1 MRSPGFIASGLAL
14 LIVSLLAGC
23 GSNGLTTTS
32 SSSNATPQT
41 FAAVAAPATLSGS
54 AQSITLPTVPGV
66 SSVGGSVSITSTGAG
81 TAVVTI
87 ATSGSAGTAG
97 GPPVSLLSSNRRN
110 AQDFSGNT
118 TSPLYYVG
126 ITNTGNSPQ
135 QVNISNLNLNT
146 NVPSGQ
152 STGLAH
158 YDPSQPQNGWNQHC
172 AFGSGQV
179 TQNGNQTNYTITT
192 SPNPNFTIYPG
203 ATLWFSPYTYPSTS
217 ASPTPAP
224 QGSSVTPTPAPAP
237 ASLTGTYV
245 GTTQTGSG
253 GSGYLEF
260 SITQSGSNLSGIYAH
275 PPTGPNDQGSF
286 GTLTGTVGTPIT
298 ITVSQQYGGGCGG
311 GTISA
316 TASGS
321 LIYGTFTQTV
331 NLPSCPAQS
340 PNTFSVVLQ
349 PSTLPSISGNYTGP
363 ISDSTNGAGTLSV
376 AVNQPGT
383 VWSGTATVAFPQNPS
398 AGGTNGIVGFV
409 TSATTGEFAVIGN
422 SNQSCNPFGTIT
434 ISNNAGTLAGSYSN
448 SGSGNNGCNGT
459 GTYSISH

>member
-1 MRSPGFIASGLAL
+1 MRSRGFLASGITL
-14 LIVSLLAGC
+14 LIVSMLAGC
-23 GSNGLTTTS
+23 GSSGVTSTS

-87 ATSGSAGTAG
+87 ASSGSAGTAG
-97 GPPVSLLSSNRRN
+97 GPPVSLLSSNRRG

-118 TSPLYYVG
+118 TTPLYYVG

-135 QVNISNLNLNT
+135 QVNISSLNLNT

-224 QGSSVTPTPAPAP
+224 QGSGVTPTPAPAP
-237 ASLTGTYV
+237 VSLTGTYV
-245 GTTQTGSG
+245 GSYSG
-253 GSGYLEF
+253 QNGSGYLEF
-260 SITQSGSNLSGIYAH
+260 SLTQSGSSLSGIYAA
-275 PPTGPNDQGSF
+275 PPTGPNNSGGFGSF
-286 GTLTGTVGTPIT
+286 SGSVSGATISLTL
-298 ITVSQQYGGGCGG
+298 SQQYGGNCGG
-311 GTISA
+311 GTVTA

-321 LIYGTFTQTV
+321 LIYGTFTQNVT
-331 NLPSCPAQS
+331 LSCPAQ
-340 PNTFSVVLQ
+340 PAQPFSVTLQ
-349 PSTLPSISGNYTGP
+349 PSNLPSISGTYNGTV
-363 ISDSTNGAGTLSV
+363 SDSVSGSGSLSV
-376 AVNQPGT
+376 NVTTPGT
-383 VWSGTATVAFPQNPS
+383 VWAGTATVNFPANPQN
-398 AGGTNGIVGFV
+398 GGTNAIVGFV
-409 TSATTGEFAVIGN
+409 TSATTGQFAIIGGPN
-422 SNQSCNPFGTIT
+422 NTCNPFGTMT
-434 ISNNAGTLAGSYSN
+434 ISNNGGTLSGSYSN
-448 SGSGNNGCNGT
+448 SGNGNNGCNGT
-459 GTYSISH
+459 GTFSISH